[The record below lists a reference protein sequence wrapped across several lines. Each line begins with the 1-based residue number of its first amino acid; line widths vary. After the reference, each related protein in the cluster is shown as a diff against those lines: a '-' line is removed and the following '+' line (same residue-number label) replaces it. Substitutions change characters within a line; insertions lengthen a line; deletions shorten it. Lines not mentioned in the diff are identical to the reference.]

1 MAEKKISID
10 FIPEDV
16 QAVLNRFIENGFDVW
31 IVGGVLRDL
40 LYGWTPKDWDLVTS
54 ATPVQVMELFP
65 RVIPVGLRHG
75 TVQVHTG
82 QTNIETTSCPA
93 PGLEGI
99 LIDLKRRDFT
109 VNALAYSYPEGELL
123 DPAGGQRDLHLGVL
137 RAVEDPFLR
146 FNEDPLRTLRAGR
159 FMSVYGFDIEEQTFI
174 ALRGASPGLQRVAIE
189 RIREEFF
196 KMLLGEHFSEA
207 FGAMLR
213 GGVIREILPE
223 LSGRGSSEG
232 ANSGCREEVLDHSVR
247 AVFNSPFRLRVRLA
261 ALFHDVDRLNRC
273 EPGLEPPREQTRF
286 SKSALTAGAIMQ
298 RFRASRI
305 LEREVAFLLENQVP
319 DAIEGWS
326 DSEVRRFI
334 ARVGGDMVQD
344 VLDLAHADRMAG
356 KECSGSMKALE
367 KFRCRISEELNGKPP
382 IGIQD
387 LAIDGQD
394 VMRILNLRPGP
405 AVGQALRRL
414 HRRVLEDPNENQP
427 KNLMDFLVKEYHM
440 NFQSM
445 TEQRV
450 ISGEKEN
457 DDAG

>member
-16 QAVLNRFIENGFDVW
+16 RAVLNRFIENGFDVW

-54 ATPVQVMELFP
+54 ATPLQVMGLFP
-65 RVIPVGLRHG
+65 RVVPVGIRHG
-75 TVQVHTG
+75 TVQVHAG
-82 QTNIETTSCPA
+82 KNNIEITSSPA
-93 PGLEGI
+93 SGLEGI
-99 LIDLKRRDFT
+99 LVDLKRRDFT

-123 DPAGGQRDLHLGVL
+123 DPVGGQRDLHLRVL
-137 RAVEDPFLR
+137 RAVDDPFLR

-159 FMSVYGFDIEEQTFI
+159 FMSVYGFDIEERTFI
-174 ALRGASPGLQRVAIE
+174 ALREASPGLQRVAIE

-196 KMLLGEHFSEA
+196 KMLLGEYFREA
-207 FGAMLR
+207 FGAMLS

-223 LSGRGSSEG
+223 LSGSASSEG
-232 ANSGCREEVLDHSVR
+232 ANGGGRKEVLDHTVR
-247 AVFNSPFRLRVRLA
+247 AVFYSPFRLRVRLA
-261 ALFHDVDRLNRC
+261 ALFHDVERLNRH
-273 EPGLEPPREQTRF
+273 EPGLEPRREQTRF
-286 SKSALTAGAIMQ
+286 SESALTARAIMR
-298 RFRASRI
+298 RFRTSRI

-319 DAIEGWS
+319 DGVEGWS

-334 ARVGGDMVQD
+334 ARVGGDLLPD
-344 VLDLAHADRMAG
+344 VLDLACADRMAG
-356 KECSGSMKALE
+356 KESSRSIKALE
-367 KFRCRISEELNGKPP
+367 GLRFRISEELKGKPP
-382 IGIQD
+382 LRIQD

-405 AVGQALRRL
+405 AVGEALQRL
-414 HRRVLEDPNENQP
+414 HRKVLENPAINQP
-427 KNLMDFLVKEYHM
+427 KNLMDFLEKEYHISL
-440 NFQSM
+440 QSI

-450 ISGEKEN
+450 ISGEKED